1 MIPKPI
7 TDGTDDTD
15 ETDGTVDTG
24 TVDTGTVDT
33 GTVDTCAGFR
43 STGPAVGEAGAAGVP
58 GDELPG
64 ARA

>member
-1 MIPKPI
+1 MIPTPI

-15 ETDGTVDTG
+15 ETDG